1 MNMNDPWTLQKSF
14 DLMDPVFPKTP
25 KSVALDS
32 TITPALAFSGIRN
45 EKLPGKRAILMPKI
59 VFF

>member
-1 MNMNDPWTLQKSF
+1 
-14 DLMDPVFPKTP
+14 MDPVFPKTP

-32 TITPALAFSGIRN
+32 TIPPALAFSGLRVK
-45 EKLPGKRAILMPKI
+45 KLPGKRAILMPKI

>member
-1 MNMNDPWTLQKSF
+1 MNKPWTLQKSF
-14 DLMDPVFPKTP
+14 DLIEPVFLKTR
-25 KSVALDS
+25 KSIVLDF
-32 TITPALAFSGIRN
+32 TITLALAFSGISN